1 MAYEIIDYQQKL
13 AILEFRKGV
22 KLEASFVEFRRSQ
35 KQEAKRCFTA
45 TSQLGHEAIL
55 TPIFLTYN
63 TEKKR
68 ILMFYERFNC
78 LLADW
83 SGGNEDWWKKAA
95 W

>member
-1 MAYEIIDYQQKL
+1 MAYEILDYQQKL
-13 AILEFRKGV
+13 AVLEFRKG
-22 KLEASFVEFRRSQ
+22 FRRSQ
-35 KQEAKRCFTA
+35 KQEAKRCFTS

-68 ILMFYERFNC
+68 ILIFYERFNC